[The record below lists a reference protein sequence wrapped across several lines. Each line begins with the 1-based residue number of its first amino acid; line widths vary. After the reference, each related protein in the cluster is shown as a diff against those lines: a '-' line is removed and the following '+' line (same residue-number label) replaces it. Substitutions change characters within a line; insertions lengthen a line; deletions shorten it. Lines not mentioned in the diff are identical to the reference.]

1 MKPFGMRETERTRRF
16 FAAALMIL
24 LPAMTSWASA
34 CDLSCSL
41 PQFHSICDMQG
52 TEERAEAGHTWEH
65 VMDQMEMG
73 DESSAA
79 AQEQSGFIYLHDSCT
94 HNSCNE
100 PSLSAIA
107 KRGAEHR
114 AHGLQFVRLELPAV
128 RLMRSQKLRVVN
140 KEGPPNLQPFDPLS
154 VILRI

>member
-1 MKPFGMRETERTRRF
+1 MRETERTRRF

-52 TEERAEAGHTWEH
+52 KEERAGAGHTWEH
-65 VMDQMEMG
+65 VMDPMEMG
-73 DESSAA
+73 DESSAGG
-79 AQEQSGFIYLHDSCT
+79 QERLGFNYLHDSCT
-94 HNSCNE
+94 HNCCNE

-107 KRGAEHR
+107 KG
-114 AHGLQFVRLELPAV
+114 G
-128 RLMRSQKLRVVN
+128 
-140 KEGPPNLQPFDPLS
+140 
-154 VILRI
+154 